1 MLGAIAPKNNTSV
14 IMNSKQLKKWLAQ
27 QGTTFQAGKG
37 SHLKVFLNGKQ
48 STLPMHGTTE
58 LGKGLE
64 AAIKRQLG
72 LK

>member
-1 MLGAIAPKNNTSV
+1 
-14 IMNSKQLKKWLAQ
+14 MNPEQMKKWLERLGA
-27 QGTTFQAGKG
+27 TFQPGRG
-37 SHLKVFLNGKQ
+37 SHLNVVLNGKKAVFPR
-48 STLPMHGTTE
+48 LGTAE